1 MLVTSDL
8 IKSYKSRRSTNSRPS
23 SAMSQRSLSENKND
37 IYSRYEITKPYD
49 PLLEYQGRSNGSGT
63 LVSKVSINDEK

>member
-1 MLVTSDL
+1 
-8 IKSYKSRRSTNSRPS
+8 
-23 SAMSQRSLSENKND
+23 MSQRSLPENKND